1 MSVRQVADAKKASGD
16 CPKVKP
22 VEFIDS
28 PAAECGDGKVAPC
41 DVKVVVDDTV
51 VTALAATKGGGG
63 GDDHGGDMAL
73 AKRGSMSSDFEF
85 EFHAHEKPDGH
96 GVPAGASPDAVIASG
111 KEVVVAD
118 ASPKLKR
125 SCSNIETKRPGAH
138 DAAAEAAPA
147 RSRSYGD
154 LGNLPGGGGGGISW
168 RQPARRGAQA
178 EASPAS
184 VRTSRTADH
193 VMLKKCS
200 SSQVL
205 PSRSRK
211 LWWRLFLWKPPQPA
225 PPVAGS
231 APAAAAC
238 TPQATTAAAAATPP
252 TRWRKARPP
261 PPPTARTR
269 R

>member
-1 MSVRQVADAKKASGD
+1 MTRMRCIPGLLAGRRKKRVVADAKKASGD

-28 PAAECGDGKVAPC
+28 PAAECGDRKVAPC

-125 SCSNIETKRPGAH
+125 SCSNIETKRPGTH

-154 LGNLPGGGGGGISW
+154 LGNLPVCIHIFLQSCEH
-168 RQPARRGAQA
+168 RSIHARR
-178 EASPAS
+178 P
-184 VRTSRTADH
+184 
-193 VMLKKCS
+193 K
-200 SSQVL
+200 
-205 PSRSRK
+205 RK
-211 LWWRLFLWKPPQPA
+211 
-225 PPVAGS
+225 
-231 APAAAAC
+231 
-238 TPQATTAAAAATPP
+238 
-252 TRWRKARPP
+252 
-261 PPPTARTR
+261 
-269 R
+269 